1 MNNESTPSQ
10 AENPHLTKEPTVFGA
25 PLDSAPLVVL
35 AVHGR
40 GQSPDYMRDLA
51 ERIGIDDLGYLALEA
66 DGASWYP
73 EGFLLPLEAN
83 QPHLDHAVEAV
94 LHHLRHL
101 IASGRSLEEIV
112 VFGFSQGA
120 CLLSEVLL
128 RTGKRPAAALLHTG
142 GYPGP
147 EEREVAL
154 AEDTF
159 AGMNAY
165 FACAQEDAWVPLHRA
180 EATATAFAAAGALVK
195 FDTYDSSVHEVN
207 DDSIRQMRKLL
218 LKLLRR

>member
-1 MNNESTPSQ
+1 M
-10 AENPHLTKEPTVFGA
+10 LF
-25 PLDSAPLVVL
+25 
-35 AVHGR
+35 
-40 GQSPDYMRDLA
+40 
-51 ERIGIDDLGYLALEA
+51 
-66 DGASWYP
+66 
-73 EGFLLPLEAN
+73 
-83 QPHLDHAVEAV
+83 
-94 LHHLRHL
+94 
-101 IASGRSLEEIV
+101 RS
-112 VFGFSQGA
+112 
-120 CLLSEVLL
+120 
-128 RTGKRPAAALLHTG
+128 ALLHTG